1 MKLKNSKE
9 KIMMGILNKFCL
21 LFCITKVENPVYSG
35 GRRNLFGVYD
45 KAHLAFLYI
54 CQSNN
59 IY

>member
-1 MKLKNSKE
+1 
-9 KIMMGILNKFCL
+9 MGILNKFCL